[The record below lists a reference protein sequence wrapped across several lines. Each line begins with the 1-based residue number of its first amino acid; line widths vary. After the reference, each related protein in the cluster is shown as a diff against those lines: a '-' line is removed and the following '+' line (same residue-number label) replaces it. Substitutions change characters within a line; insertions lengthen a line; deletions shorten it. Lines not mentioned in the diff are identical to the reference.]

1 MKRLALTLFCG
12 LLCSISAVWSQNQA
26 DFYDTKTIQNISI
39 TFNEK
44 NWRDIL
50 DSLRYNGDELLTGV
64 VEINKQKYDNAGI
77 RYRSARGFQIGGKHN
92 SLYIQLPEGK
102 DYQGYAVVELS
113 NAVRD
118 PSVVREV
125 LASEIARKYMPA
137 PKANYAKVMI
147 NGNYYGFFVNIES
160 VGGKFLERSFGDKNG
175 DLFYATIPTKQA
187 VPDGCNA
194 KAYANLEFQDDQ
206 ACYTYAFDRVNKRAW
221 SSVMELS
228 DILTN
233 RPENIEN
240 ILDVDRT
247 LWMLAFNNVIVNLNS
262 YTGHPSTNYYLYKD
276 PDGKFVPILGDLNF
290 SFGSFKNT
298 DGGSDLEETG
308 LISLDPLLHANNAER
323 PLISKLLSNETYR
336 KMYLSHM
343 RTILYDNFTKGQFDK
358 RAKELQTMIQKTWLE
373 DPNKEYNVTDFG
385 KSLTTTVGQRSR
397 IPGLVEFMN
406 LRTDYLQQNHELS
419 IVPPVI
425 ANVQVLPREK
435 YSPKLVETFKVQAKV
450 DQFARKVW
458 VRYRFD
464 ENSAFMEAEMQD
476 NGSSADEKA
485 SDEIFGI
492 EIKPEGGARA
502 IEYYIVAEN
511 AKTISFSPSLYMN
524 ERHKANLDD
533 LNK

>member
-1 MKRLALTLFCG
+1 MKRLLLIPIFI
-12 LLCSISAVWSQNQA
+12 LLCGVGAVWSQNQA
-26 DFYDTKTIQNISI
+26 DFYDTKTIQTVNI
-39 TFNEK
+39 TFQEK

-50 DSLRYNGDELLTGV
+50 DSLRYNGDELLTGMI
-64 VEINKQKYDNAGI
+64 EINKQKFENAGI

-92 SLYIQLPEGK
+92 SLYIKLPEGK
-102 DYQGYAVVELS
+102 NYQGYGIVELS

-125 LASEIARKYMPA
+125 LASEIARKYMPV

-160 VGGKFLERSFGDKNG
+160 VDGKFLENNFGDKNG

-187 VPDGCNA
+187 VPDGCDK
-194 KAYANLEFQDDQ
+194 KAFANLKFQDDQ
-206 ACYTYAFDRVNKRAW
+206 ACYTYGFDRVNKRAW

-233 RPENIEN
+233 RPENVEN

-290 SFGSFKNT
+290 AFGSFKNT
-298 DGGSDLEETG
+298 DGSSDLDDKG
-308 LISLDPLLHANNAER
+308 LIMVDPLLHADNPDR
-323 PLISKLLSNETYR
+323 PLISKLLSNELYR

-343 RTILYDNFTKGQFDK
+343 RTILYDNFTKGQFEK
-358 RAKELQTMIQKTWLE
+358 RAKELQTMIQKVWLE
-373 DPNKEYNVTDFG
+373 DPNKEYNATDFQ

-397 IPGLVEFMN
+397 IPGLSEFMN
-406 LRTDYLQQNHELS
+406 LRADYLQQTPEMAV
-419 IVPPVI
+419 VPPSI
-425 ANVQVLPREK
+425 NNVQVVPREK
-435 YSPKLVETFKVQAKV
+435 FSPTRVETFKVQAKV
-450 DQFARKVW
+450 GDFPRKVY
-458 VRYRFD
+458 VYYRFD
-464 ENSAFMEAEMQD
+464 EKDAFTQVEMLD

-485 SDEIFGI
+485 GDEIFGT
-492 EIKPEGGARA
+492 EIKPAGGAKK
-502 IEYYIVAEN
+502 IEYYVVAEN
-511 AKTISFSPSLYMN
+511 AKTVNFSPSLYMY
-524 ERHKANLDD
+524 ERHQANLDD